1 MITNRQRI
9 YLRKLAQTLPTKF
22 QLGKEALHPDWLK
35 MVDLALTK
43 QELIKLHVLKSTQ
56 EEASS
61 LIPKIIKSLKADLVQ
76 TIGHRVVI
84 YRPHPTQPRIV
95 LPT

>member
-9 YLRKLAQTLPTKF
+9 YLRKLAQTFPTKF
-22 QLGKEALHPDWLK
+22 QLGQEALHPDWLK

>member
-1 MITNRQRI
+1 
-9 YLRKLAQTLPTKF
+9 
-22 QLGKEALHPDWLK
+22 
-35 MVDLALTK
+35 
-43 QELIKLHVLKSTQ
+43 LKSTQ
-56 EEASS
+56 ADAAT

-84 YRPHPTQPRIV
+84 YRPHPTEPRIV